1 MCAINAVL
9 LFFVGPNSESD
20 HTTKWLDNKMTVTRI
35 KYLILSLL
43 FSVFMST
50 SQNLYGD
57 YFFEGVLAQ
66 MRPVTC
72 QEISIGQ
79 FLLKPGEDF
88 LQAVDCFGLKK
99 VLESSII

>member
-1 MCAINAVL
+1 
-9 LFFVGPNSESD
+9 
-20 HTTKWLDNKMTVTRI
+20 
-35 KYLILSLL
+35 
-43 FSVFMST
+43 MST
-50 SQNLYGD
+50 SQDLYGD

-79 FLLKPGEDF
+79 FFLKPGEDF

-99 VLESSII
+99 VLESSIIQSFIGLNSLFKNCTFLFKS